1 MAPRCRRWLLAL
13 ALLWAQ
19 PAWLAPRRL
28 ALRLGGI
35 TALWGAGAAG
45 AGAQEFGAPGRK
57 VPLDRP
63 WALDRPEMLVT
74 CWGHMLGAGNW

>member
-1 MAPRCRRWLLAL
+1 MAPRCRRWLLAI

-35 TALWGAGAAG
+35 TALWGAGAG

-57 VPLDRP
+57 VPLDQ
-63 WALDRPEMLVT
+63 PEMLVK
-74 CWGHMLGAGNW
+74 CW